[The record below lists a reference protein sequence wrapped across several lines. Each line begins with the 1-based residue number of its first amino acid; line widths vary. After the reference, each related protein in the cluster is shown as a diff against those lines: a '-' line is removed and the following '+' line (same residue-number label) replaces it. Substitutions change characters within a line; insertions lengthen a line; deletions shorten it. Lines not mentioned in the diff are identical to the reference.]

1 MGDAHKTHFVL
12 AATWSHTIPLIY
24 SGQEAGLNKRLRFF
38 EKDTISWE
46 RQDLMPFYTALL
58 ALKKTHPAMWNGNFG
73 GDFEVLAVDA
83 VANTYAYKRVFE
95 EREVLVYLN
104 FSNASQTISTETPVL
119 TDAHEPYLTSGDVV
133 FQSNNAKV
141 RLPAYGFLIA
151 VK

>member
-1 MGDAHKTHFVL
+1 
-12 AATWSHTIPLIY
+12 
-24 SGQEAGLNKRLRFF
+24 
-38 EKDTISWE
+38 
-46 RQDLMPFYTALL
+46 
-58 ALKKTHPAMWNGNFG
+58 
-73 GDFEVLAVDA
+73 LAVDA

-119 TDAHEPYLTSGDVV
+119 NDAHEPYLTSGDVV